1 MASNDID
8 TNTSSYSLSELMA
21 IVGVQSGD
29 PKEITTKTNKLINKF
44 KNTNPTL
51 SVFFKAVQSQL
62 LQYSQGLL
70 YNTKHENEENKIVV
84 EAFSDMTEN
93 AAVFP
98 DGEKQVNNWYQ
109 NEYLKQNNTTQTD
122 KITDRKQKIRLFG
135 NEYVPMNREQLGV
148 NDTYQVP
155 VKQDSLNPNLKNT
168 IARFVNLDSQ
178 FRQSSGGIES
188 VSTDYTLDLSD
199 LLKDVLSLRL
209 YSYQIPYNWYV
220 IDSNYGN
227 TCFWITNTTLSLN
240 VSISLSEGNYT
251 SSQFVTELNAA
262 FISAGFTFSA
272 TTDISANSPVVYN
285 TYNGKITMYLYDGV
299 YSNSTTGETFTIT
312 ESTIITFFDFTGIL
326 QCSNN
331 CYTKSSHYLNTTL
344 GWIMGYRLPYINVV
358 STGNTANAIL
368 DLNGPKYLILV
379 IDDYNQNHVNN
390 SLVSIAQLSNSLKL
404 PMYYSPDLPFTCS
417 TPAQQGNNLTQL
429 IADAEAQALPEGG
442 AQYSA
447 TSNGLLI
454 ASKYVSNYKST
465 EIVLPSAPRTLT
477 QSQIYTI
484 NEINKNNN
492 NNTNFLPKAP
502 TTSDILA
509 IIPIKPSGYTT
520 GSVLY
525 EYSGSLQDNIRT
537 YFGPVNIDRMC
548 VKLLDDKGNI
558 LNLHG
563 TDWCVTL
570 ICECLYQY

>member
-1 MASNDID
+1 MTTIDKDVSN
-8 TNTSSYSLSELMA
+8 YSLSELMA

-51 SVFFKAVQSQL
+51 SIFFKAVQSQL

-227 TCFWITNTTLSLN
+227 TCFWITNTTLDLN

-285 TYNGKITMYLYDGV
+285 TYNGKITMYLYGGV

-390 SLVSIAQLSNSLKL
+390 SLVSIAQLSNSL
-404 PMYYSPDLPFTCS
+404 SRCCS
-417 TPAQQGNNLTQL
+417 AWPLARRF
-429 IADAEAQALPEGG
+429 AAC
-442 AQYSA
+442 S
-447 TSNGLLI
+447 SRSR
-454 ASKYVSNYKST
+454 AS
-465 EIVLPSAPRTLT
+465 
-477 QSQIYTI
+477 
-484 NEINKNNN
+484 
-492 NNTNFLPKAP
+492 F
-502 TTSDILA
+502 
-509 IIPIKPSGYTT
+509 
-520 GSVLY
+520 
-525 EYSGSLQDNIRT
+525 
-537 YFGPVNIDRMC
+537 C
-548 VKLLDDKGNI
+548 
-558 LNLHG
+558 
-563 TDWCVTL
+563 
-570 ICECLYQY
+570 